1 VREAVTDARGA
12 FRIDAIPPGRYVLLA
27 RPPADGST
35 AARPARSAPY
45 EAGRGDIDLVV
56 QRVDA
61 VRGEA
66 AFDHLADG
74 ALGRHA
80 QVLLMRKDAEGSAA
94 AWEALLS
101 RPLCDD
107 ARAEALDLY
116 ANGPLRTLGRRLDA
130 LDALER
136 ATALPGLTG
145 ARQDRIALDRATV
158 LLELERPADA
168 RTAALGVVQSAG
180 TRTVDPLVLAFA
192 RLRAAQGLARS
203 GDTEAARAE
212 LSALDRDTATA
223 RGNGRDA
230 LRALIRSESRR

>member
-35 AARPARSAPY
+35 AARPARSAPF

-116 ANGPLRTLGRRLDA
+116 ANGPLRTLGRR

-223 RGNGRDA
+223 RGNGWDA
-230 LRALIRSESRR
+230 LRALIRSELRR